1 MDKNKVRDYKKA
13 KAIFWTAIPVLAVV
27 LIAFTTFYF
36 VGGFHS
42 GCEDCFDLEGN
53 LSAIKPSGHIVV
65 DGQDYFISDWFTP
78 NGDMPYYVND
88 YVGHQIH
95 IDYVAGCGRRMI
107 TDIKII
113 D

>member
-1 MDKNKVRDYKKA
+1 MDKETKLTII
-13 KAIFWTAIPVLAVV
+13 AIITGLVVMVV
-27 LIAFTTFYF
+27 LIGIF
-36 VGGFHS
+36 GFLVVDS
-42 GCEDCFDLEGN
+42 SCDDCFDLEGN

-78 NGDMPYYVND
+78 NGNMPYYVND
-88 YVGHQIH
+88 YIGHKIH